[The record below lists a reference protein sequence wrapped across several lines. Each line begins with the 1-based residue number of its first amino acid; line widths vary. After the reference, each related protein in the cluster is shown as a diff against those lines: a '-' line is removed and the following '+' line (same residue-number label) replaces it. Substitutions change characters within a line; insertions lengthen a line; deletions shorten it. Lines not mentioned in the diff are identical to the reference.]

1 MGQVSECKSALV
13 HAVWLL
19 VQCGAQPL
27 SSGAGAVA
35 MLDGPAAKH
44 GAHELCSNT
53 PTARTCLRI
62 VDTVGVSLGH

>member
-1 MGQVSECKSALV
+1 MKALWV
-13 HAVWLL
+13 L

-44 GAHELCSNT
+44 GAHELSSN
-53 PTARTCLRI
+53 PRTARTCLRI
-62 VDTVGVSLGH
+62 IGAVRVSLGH